1 MFLLLHNIPLVYC
14 CSVRLCFKVGRAEPG
29 IQVFAAM
36 ETGSSSSVMGAVK
49 KAFIT
54 IGMMLFVM
62 LAFRNSL
69 VWYVAK
75 IWSSSHDLWSYLWAA
90 VFRASGE
97 SDFVMTVVC
106 KYIIIIIII

>member
-1 MFLLLHNIPLVYC
+1 MD
-14 CSVRLCFKVGRAEPG
+14 A
-29 IQVFAAM
+29 
-36 ETGSSSSVMGAVK
+36 GSSSALAAVK

-54 IGMMLFVM
+54 IGTMLFVI

-75 IWSSSHDLWSYLWAA
+75 VWSSSHDFWSYLWAA

-106 KYIIIIIII
+106 KYPQQNQLNDFTVT

>member
-1 MFLLLHNIPLVYC
+1 
-14 CSVRLCFKVGRAEPG
+14 
-29 IQVFAAM
+29 M
-36 ETGSSSSVMGAVK
+36 ETRSSSSVMGALK

-97 SDFVMTVVC
+97 SDFVMTVIC
-106 KYIIIIIII
+106 KYIIIIIIIII

>member
-1 MFLLLHNIPLVYC
+1 MAVAG
-14 CSVRLCFKVGRAEPG
+14 S
-29 IQVFAAM
+29 
-36 ETGSSSSVMGAVK
+36 GSSALVALK
-49 KAFIT
+49 KAFLT
-54 IGMMLFVM
+54 IGTMLFVM

-97 SDFVMTVVC
+97 SDFVMVVVC
-106 KYIIIIIII
+106 KFLKQSQLMTSH